1 MRQLFPPIEM
11 KVEPLELYQ
20 GEWLRDAFER
30 AGERFIPSNV
40 ILDKTITGIGATSME
55 LESGR
60 DSIILEPTVPVIE
73 MKVRNNPF
81 LAVYEG
87 CKWENVKSYLSDD
100 NMKPKK
106 LLSTPESFWK
116 IKKACQELG
125 RDMYGSFFCLFDECE
140 KLTQDIDYREKIAK
154 PMQDFFQFSG
164 KAFVSATPLE
174 VSDPCFA
181 GFRKIKIVPQYG
193 YKEELRLITTNRYY
207 DDVKNYLLGDLKD
220 SPRIFLFLN
229 TTNGIEKLVEYL
241 GIKKESKIFCSAKSV
256 EKLKKRG
263 FRDVESLY
271 QEPLKK
277 YNFFTCRFYSA
288 FDINLD
294 EMPDVVLLT
303 DLYEAA
309 HTMIDP
315 YTEAVQVQGRFR
327 KRFENGKRFQSL
339 THIAN
344 TRALEIKTEE
354 QLDAELETSQKIY
367 QHLLAEYDKEEDKH
381 KRQVI
386 KRNMERI
393 NFAEYTNMDDKGNVE
408 IDYFSIDNLYNG
420 ELVKSYYNDAQ
431 SLKAAYEGCGYF
443 NVAHENHWY
452 IGGDGDRYELKRKGL
467 PFEKRCKIVLR
478 ILEQNP
484 NGLKEEVRD
493 FFLETSDFQLICDV
507 YFEIGMD
514 IFEKKKYQ
522 RAELMKELDKCRN
535 EKKRFCLEL
544 LDLIHEEFKL
554 GEVYTMDEIQEKLQ
568 GFYDR
573 FGITVKVKKN
583 TVEDYYEVSPSYYK
597 PPYTY
602 RLNAIKEIK
611 AGE

>member
-1 MRQLFPPIEM
+1 
-11 KVEPLELYQ
+11 
-20 GEWLRDAFER
+20 
-30 AGERFIPSNV
+30 
-40 ILDKTITGIGATSME
+40 
-55 LESGR
+55 
-60 DSIILEPTVPVIE
+60 
-73 MKVRNNPF
+73 
-81 LAVYEG
+81 
-87 CKWENVKSYLSDD
+87 
-100 NMKPKK
+100 
-106 LLSTPESFWK
+106 
-116 IKKACQELG
+116 
-125 RDMYGSFFCLFDECE
+125 
-140 KLTQDIDYREKIAK
+140 
-154 PMQDFFQFSG
+154 
-164 KAFVSATPLE
+164 
-174 VSDPCFA
+174 
-181 GFRKIKIVPQYG
+181 
-193 YKEELRLITTNRYY
+193 
-207 DDVKNYLLGDLKD
+207 
-220 SPRIFLFLN
+220 
-229 TTNGIEKLVEYL
+229 
-241 GIKKESKIFCSAKSV
+241 
-256 EKLKKRG
+256 
-263 FRDVESLY
+263 
-271 QEPLKK
+271 
-277 YNFFTCRFYSA
+277 
-288 FDINLD
+288 
-294 EMPDVVLLT
+294 MPDVVLLT
-303 DLYEAA
+303 DLYEAP

-327 KRFENGKRFQSL
+327 KRFENGKRFKSL

-344 TRALEIKTEE
+344 TRALEIKTEG

-393 NFAEYTNMDDKGNVE
+393 NFAEYTNMDDRGNVE

-420 ELVKSYYNDAQ
+420 ELVKSYYRDAQ
-431 SLKAAYEGCGYF
+431 SLRAAYEGCGYF

-467 PFEKRCKIVLR
+467 SFEKRCKIVLR

-484 NGLKEEVRD
+484 NGLKEEVHN

-544 LDLIHEEFKL
+544 LDLIHKEFEL